1 LDRIKLILQ
10 ELQAQSGAKMHG
22 AVIANPFD
30 VVRPEVPGMSQDSA
44 AYGLAKPEAKDFK
57 PTGAET
63 QGGKSRSFAC
73 RP

>member
-1 LDRIKLILQ
+1 
-10 ELQAQSGAKMHG
+10 MHG